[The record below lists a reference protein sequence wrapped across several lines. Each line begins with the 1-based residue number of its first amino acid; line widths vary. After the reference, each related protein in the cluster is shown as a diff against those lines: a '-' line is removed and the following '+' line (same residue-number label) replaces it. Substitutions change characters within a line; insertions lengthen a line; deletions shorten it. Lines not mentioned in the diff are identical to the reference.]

1 MNVGCHLIWFGLTL
15 IACLCCSQNSL
26 LKDPLGN
33 SLWMVRVWPSTIF
46 DKPFLLLV
54 MRIIMVASSLVVHTY
69 YSMTSVVADRW
80 LLAPD
85 VNLNQLP
92 FL

>member
-1 MNVGCHLIWFGLTL
+1 MAFHN
-15 IACLCCSQNSL
+15 
-26 LKDPLGN
+26 
-33 SLWMVRVWPSTIF
+33 F